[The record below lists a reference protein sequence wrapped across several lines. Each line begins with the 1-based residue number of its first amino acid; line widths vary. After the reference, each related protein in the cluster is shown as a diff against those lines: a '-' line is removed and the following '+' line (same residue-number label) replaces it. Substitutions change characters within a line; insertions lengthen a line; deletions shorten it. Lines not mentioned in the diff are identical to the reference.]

1 MCVLAANLGN
11 EDEDKVSVISDL
23 ESILTFYCKSK
34 SLKYEKGNG
43 WIEIL
48 LPLIALKLP
57 RSETYNLF
65 EAIKNCYIPRFVR
78 LSAFLLQVCTT
89 YRLDSSDIKLIP
101 FKSKYL
107 LGWGGSSCLSWNH
120 RFSNKFTPE
129 YYWSVSIVFWILSA
143 SSHMIPKILLNSSTP
158 SFHMSSIF
166 IFLFMWQT
174 KFHAHVKEQVKL
186 QFCIFE
192 SLCLLI
198 VGVAKYFELNGS
210 EHSLILICS

>member
-1 MCVLAANLGN
+1 MFAANLGN

-78 LSAFLLQVCTT
+78 LSAFLLQVCTK
-89 YRLDSSDIKLIP
+89 YRLDSSDIKLTP
-101 FKSKYL
+101 CKSEYL
-107 LGWGGSSCLSWNH
+107 LGWRGNSCLSWNH
-120 RFSNKFTPE
+120 RFSTKFT
-129 YYWSVSIVFWILSA
+129 
-143 SSHMIPKILLNSSTP
+143 
-158 SFHMSSIF
+158 
-166 IFLFMWQT
+166 
-174 KFHAHVKEQVKL
+174 
-186 QFCIFE
+186 
-192 SLCLLI
+192 
-198 VGVAKYFELNGS
+198 
-210 EHSLILICS
+210 